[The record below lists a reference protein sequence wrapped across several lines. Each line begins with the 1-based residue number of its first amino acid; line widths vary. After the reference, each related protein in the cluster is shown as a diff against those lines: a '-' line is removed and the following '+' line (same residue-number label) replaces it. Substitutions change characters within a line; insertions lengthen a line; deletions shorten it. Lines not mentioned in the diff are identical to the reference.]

1 MWSNI
6 IDLSQTPTAAPVRVK
21 AYNSSG
27 ILVREWQATDEQG
40 GLSLPPGI
48 YLLRYE
54 GGDEVFTEKR
64 IVP

>member
-6 IDLSQTPTAAPVRVK
+6 IDLSRTPTAAPVHVK

-27 ILVREWQATDEQG
+27 ILIREWEMSDEET

-54 GGDEVFTEKR
+54 SGDEVFTEKR

>member
-1 MWSNI
+1 
-6 IDLSQTPTAAPVRVK
+6 VK

-27 ILVREWQATDEQG
+27 ILVREWQATEEQG